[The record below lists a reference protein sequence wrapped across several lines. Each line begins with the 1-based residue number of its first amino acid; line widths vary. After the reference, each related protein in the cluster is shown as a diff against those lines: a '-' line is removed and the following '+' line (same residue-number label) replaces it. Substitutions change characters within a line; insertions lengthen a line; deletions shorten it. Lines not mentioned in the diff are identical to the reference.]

1 MESGKVKMN
10 TAQNFEYSDDPRF
23 YLQLASLVSSI
34 GCSTFAGRM
43 LQLVHSL
50 VPIHGLDLSELML
63 NLREG
68 SVSRIDLLGGA
79 GLQYANMAADSPGH
93 PLLSSILHMQD
104 PLLIQLKPPSGMQHP
119 QRITHQCSLV
129 SSHGELRRIICVY
142 RLTTLRAFS
151 LTELSLLKSLSDT
164 LLPLVEQH
172 AQSLAQAC
180 LRGARVEPE
189 PGSLDQ
195 AFSGRLAQDA
205 ITLSAR
211 EQEVCLGL
219 LTGGTVAELA
229 QRLNVKNS
237 SVETYLKRATA
248 KLGVSGRHGLAR
260 WMAGD

>member
-1 MESGKVKMN
+1 MN
-10 TAQNFEYSDDPRF
+10 TAQHFEYSDDPRF
-23 YLQLASLVSSI
+23 YLQLASLVSST
-34 GCSTFAGRM
+34 GCTTFAGRM
-43 LQLVHSL
+43 LQLVHSV
-50 VPIHGLDLSELML
+50 VPIHGLDLSELTL
-63 NLREG
+63 DLRQG
-68 SVSRIDLLGGA
+68 SVSRINLLGGA
-79 GLQYANMAADSPGH
+79 GLQHANTDIDSTGH
-93 PLLSSILHMQD
+93 PLLASILHMQD
-104 PLLIQLKPPSGMQHP
+104 PLLIQLKPPSSMQHP
-119 QRITHQCSLV
+119 QRNTHQCNLV
-129 SSHGELRRIICVY
+129 SSHGELRRIICFY

-172 AQSLAQAC
+172 AYGLAQASI
-180 LRGARVEPE
+180 RGARVEPE

-229 QRLNVKNS
+229 QRLKVKNS
-237 SVETYLKRATA
+237 SVETYLKRATT

-260 WMAGD
+260 WMAGN

>member
-1 MESGKVKMN
+1 MN
-10 TAQNFEYSDDPRF
+10 TAQHFEYSDDPRF
-23 YLQLASLVSSI
+23 YLQLASLVSST
-34 GCSTFAGRM
+34 GCTTFAGRM
-43 LQLVHSL
+43 LQLVHSV
-50 VPIHGLDLSELML
+50 VPVHGLDLSELTL
-63 NLREG
+63 DLRQG
-68 SVSRIDLLGGA
+68 SVSHIHLLGGA
-79 GLQYANMAADSPGH
+79 GLQHANTAIDSTGH

-104 PLLIQLKPPSGMQHP
+104 PLLIQLKPPSSMQHP
-119 QRITHQCSLV
+119 QRNTHQCNLV
-129 SSHGELRRIICVY
+129 SSHGELRRIICFY

-172 AQSLAQAC
+172 AHSLAQASV
-180 LRGARVEPE
+180 RGARVEPE

-229 QRLNVKNS
+229 LRLNVKHS

-248 KLGVSGRHGLAR
+248 KLGVSGRHG
-260 WMAGD
+260 